1 LALVHGTEA
10 AYNLLLAT
18 LGGIDLDRYSV
29 AFTAGTDDLGVELEL
44 DTLLGQDLLE
54 GFAALSACKQD

>member
-1 LALVHGTEA
+1 MHERQA
-10 AYNLLLAT
+10 AYSLLLAT

-29 AFTAGTDDLGVELEL
+29 TFTAGTDDLGVELEL

-54 GFAALSACKQD
+54 GFAALSACCQD